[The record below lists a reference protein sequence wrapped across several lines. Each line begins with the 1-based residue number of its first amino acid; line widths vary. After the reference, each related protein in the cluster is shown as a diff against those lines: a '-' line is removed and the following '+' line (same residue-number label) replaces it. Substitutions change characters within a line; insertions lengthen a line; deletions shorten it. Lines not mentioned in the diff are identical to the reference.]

1 MQSYPIDHA
10 TIMVSSL
17 EASLA
22 YYRALLPLLGYSEA
36 ADGSWQGGGFSLQ
49 FAQARPGSHSYD
61 RYGPGLNHLGFALP
75 SREAV
80 EAVGAAMAARGFEVP
95 AIQNFG
101 GASALFLKDP
111 DGLRFEVTHHGH

>member
-10 TIMVSSL
+10 TILVSSL

-22 YYRALLPLLGYSEA
+22 YYRVLLPLLGYSEA
-36 ADGSWQGGGFSLQ
+36 ADGSWRGGGFSLQ
-49 FAQARPGSHSYD
+49 FAQARPGSGAYD

-95 AIQNFG
+95 AIQSFG
-101 GASALFLKDP
+101 LASALFLKDP

>member
-1 MQSYPIDHA
+1 MQNYPIDHA
-10 TIMVSSL
+10 TILVSSL
-17 EASLA
+17 ETSLA

-75 SREAV
+75 SRDAV
-80 EAVGAAMAARGFEVP
+80 EVVGAAMAARGFEVP
-95 AIQNFG
+95 AIQSFG
-101 GASALFLKDP
+101 LASALFLKDP

>member
-1 MQSYPIDHA
+1 MQNYPIDHA
-10 TIMVSSL
+10 TILVSSL
-17 EASLA
+17 ETSLA

-61 RYGPGLNHLGFALP
+61 RYGAGLNHLGFALP

-80 EAVGAAMAARGFEVP
+80 EAVGEAMAARGFEVP

>member
-10 TIMVSSL
+10 TILVSSL
-17 EASLA
+17 EASIA
-22 YYRALLPLLGYSEA
+22 YYRVLLPLLGYSEA
-36 ADGSWQGGGFSLQ
+36 ADGSWRGGGFSLQ
-49 FAQARPGSHSYD
+49 FAQARPGSGAYD

-75 SREAV
+75 NREAV
-80 EAVGAAMAARGFEVP
+80 EAVGAAMASRGFEVP

-101 GASALFLKDP
+101 SATALFLKDP

>member
-10 TIMVSSL
+10 TILVSSL

-22 YYRALLPLLGYSEA
+22 YYRVLLPLLGYSEA
-36 ADGSWQGGGFSLQ
+36 ADGSWRGAGFSLQ
-49 FAQARPGSHSYD
+49 FAQARPGSGAYD
-61 RYGPGLNHLGFALP
+61 RYGPGLNHLGLALP
-75 SREAV
+75 NREAV
-80 EAVGAAMAARGFEVP
+80 EAVGAAMASRGFEVP

-101 GASALFLKDP
+101 SATALFLKDP

>member
-10 TIMVSSL
+10 TILVSSL

-22 YYRALLPLLGYSEA
+22 YYRVLLPLLGYSEA
-36 ADGSWQGGGFSLQ
+36 ADGSWRGGGFSLQ
-49 FAQARPGSHSYD
+49 FAQARPGSGAYD

-75 SREAV
+75 NREAV
-80 EAVGAAMAARGFEVP
+80 EAVGAAMASRGFEVP

-101 GASALFLKDP
+101 SATALFLKDP
-111 DGLRFEVTHHGH
+111 DGLRFEVTHHGQ

>member
-1 MQSYPIDHA
+1 MQNYPIDHA
-10 TIMVSSL
+10 TILVSSL
-17 EASLA
+17 ETSLA

-80 EAVGAAMAARGFEVP
+80 EVVGAAMAARGFEVP
-95 AIQNFG
+95 AIQSFG
-101 GASALFLKDP
+101 LASALFLKDP

>member
-1 MQSYPIDHA
+1 MQNYPIDHA
-10 TIMVSSL
+10 TILVSSL
-17 EASLA
+17 VTRLA

-36 ADGSWQGGGFSLQ
+36 ADGSWQGGGFSLL

-80 EAVGAAMAARGFEVP
+80 EVVGAAMAARGFEVP
-95 AIQNFG
+95 AIQSFG
-101 GASALFLKDP
+101 LASARFLKDP

>member
-1 MQSYPIDHA
+1 MQNYPIDHA
-10 TIMVSSL
+10 TILVSSL

-22 YYRALLPLLGYSEA
+22 YYRVLLPLLGYSEA
-36 ADGSWQGGGFSLQ
+36 ADGSWRGGGFSLQ
-49 FAQARPGSHSYD
+49 FAQARPGSGAYD

-95 AIQNFG
+95 AIQSFG
-101 GASALFLKDP
+101 LASALFLKDP

>member
-10 TIMVSSL
+10 TILVSSL

-22 YYRALLPLLGYSEA
+22 YYRVLLPLLGYSEA
-36 ADGSWQGGGFSLQ
+36 ADGSWRGAGFSLQ
-49 FAQARPGSHSYD
+49 FAQARPGSGAYD

-75 SREAV
+75 NREAV
-80 EAVGAAMAARGFEVP
+80 EAVGAAMASRGFAVP

-101 GASALFLKDP
+101 SATALFLKDP